1 MRVAAIDCG
10 TNSLRLLVADV
21 DAPGALVTIERKTTI
36 VRLGRDVDRTG
47 RLAADALARTF
58 DVCAEYARIIAG
70 HGVERVRFV
79 ATSATR
85 DAANR
90 QDFLDG
96 VRERIGVDAEVVSG
110 DEEARLSFV
119 GATLGLARVA
129 AARPP
134 YLVVD
139 IGGGSTEFVLGG
151 NGGNE
156 GNGGSAAAGVVA
168 AAVSVDVGSVRLT
181 ERRLTDDPPSPAQID
196 AATADIDAAI
206 ATAART
212 VDLAAAGCIV
222 GVAGSVTTIAATV
235 LGLSRYDRSAIH
247 QTAFGFDAIQ
257 ATTRRLLEM
266 PRSER
271 AAVPAIAPGRVDVI
285 GAGGLVLERV
295 LAAVPQLDSLI
306 VSETDIL
313 DGIAVAL
320 AG

>member
-10 TNSLRLLVADV
+10 TNSIRLLVAD
-21 DAPGALVTIERKTTI
+21 AGTGGRLVTIERRTTI
-36 VRLGRDVDRTG
+36 VRLGQDVDRTG
-47 RLAADALARTF
+47 RLAPDALARTF
-58 DVCAEYARIIAG
+58 AVCAEYAAVIAG

-90 QDFLDG
+90 QDFLYG
-96 VRERIGVDAEVVSG
+96 VRGRLGVDAEVVTG
-110 DEEARLSFV
+110 DEEARLSFG
-119 GATLGLARVA
+119 GATLGLAEVA
-129 AARPP
+129 AAEPP

-151 NGGNE
+151 SGGA
-156 GNGGSAAAGVVA
+156 GAATVGSVVA
-168 AAVSVDVGSVRLT
+168 ATSVDIGSVRLT
-181 ERRLTDDPPSPAQID
+181 ERRLTDDPPSPVQIA
-196 AATADIDAAI
+196 AATADIDTAI

-212 VDLAAAGCIV
+212 VDLAAAGSVV

-247 QTAFGFDAIQ
+247 HAAFGFDAVV
-257 ATTRRLLEM
+257 ATTRRLLAM
-266 PRSER
+266 PRAER
-271 AAVPAIAPGRVDVI
+271 AAVPSIAPGRVDVI

-295 LAAVPQLDSLI
+295 VAALPQLDSLL

-313 DGIAVAL
+313 DGIAVEL
-320 AG
+320 AR